1 MAVVVVFGSIN
12 ADLIFPVV
20 TLPTP
25 GQTVMASGM
34 TIEPGGKGA
43 NQAAAAALDGAIV
56 VMGGAVGRDAL
67 AATALGGLKAA
78 GVDLSRVTDC
88 AEPTGCASICTD
100 REGRNQIA
108 VAPGANAVARA
119 AAIEDA
125 LLTPGAVLVTQMEA
139 DPVETAALIR
149 RAHGRGVRLIH
160 NLAPPA
166 AFPPDALR
174 QLDIL
179 VVNEDEAAWL
189 ARHDGLAGD
198 DAAALAAAL
207 GVTIIRTLG
216 GAGVEW
222 AGPDGRGHVA
232 AAQVRAVDTTAAG
245 DCFVG
250 VLAAALSRGE
260 SLPGA
265 IRRAN
270 AAAGLACT
278 YRGSQGSLPR
288 AAQTDKALTDGK
300 TAQ

>member
-1 MAVVVVFGSIN
+1 
-12 ADLIFPVV
+12 
-20 TLPTP
+20 
-25 GQTVMASGM
+25 
-34 TIEPGGKGA
+34 
-43 NQAAAAALDGAIV
+43 
-56 VMGGAVGRDAL
+56 
-67 AATALGGLKAA
+67 
-78 GVDLSRVTDC
+78 
-88 AEPTGCASICTD
+88 
-100 REGRNQIA
+100 
-108 VAPGANAVARA
+108 
-119 AAIEDA
+119 
-125 LLTPGAVLVTQMEA
+125 
-139 DPVETAALIR
+139 
-149 RAHGRGVRLIH
+149 
-160 NLAPPA
+160 
-166 AFPPDALR
+166 
-174 QLDIL
+174 LDIL